1 MLPGQHSVPVRGR
14 LPEGGVVNGTWV
26 IVIGCLLI
34 LAYAV
39 VDFLSERRG
48 YRRGRKEQ
56 RMLDRGRRW

>member
-1 MLPGQHSVPVRGR
+1 M
-14 LPEGGVVNGTWV
+14 NGTWV